1 MDQYYLFLI
10 LAPIAAIFTTFAGF
24 YAWRRRLVQGAL
36 ILSLDLFCVTG
47 WLLSN
52 MGEMIGPSAA
62 MSLASAK
69 FTYIFVASAPV
80 FWIGFALQYTG
91 RENWVS
97 FPRFAFFWIL
107 PLITF
112 ILVQTN
118 EMHQMIWSVWQIE
131 PVNADLQ
138 ILHVQSY
145 GPWFWVNV
153 VYSYTLMFVG
163 AALIVFQHFRSTAFY
178 RKQSSWLVVGAL
190 SPLLFNLVYIFRVFP
205 ALKKDLS
212 PLAFA
217 FAGIAFAI
225 GIFRYGLLDLMPI
238 ARDTII
244 ENMQSGMLVIDDQ
257 GRLLDFNPVAR
268 KLFLPTEDRMIGDL
282 VEKHL
287 PEIRPLLPKDDQSS
301 RAREF
306 TIRRGQLERNFEGK
320 LSGLRDK
327 NGKKRGFLLILQDI
341 TERKKLYA
349 EVTRLAT
356 QDSLTGLHNRRHLI
370 DLAQQELNRS
380 YRYRHP
386 VSLLVIDIDY
396 FKDVNDTYGH
406 LVGDQVLIGFSRFLT
421 KTLRNVDIVGRIGGD
436 EFVIVLPET
445 LQETARTTGERLC
458 RLIESN
464 TCQTT
469 KGDVKFTISVGV
481 SSDDDVKKD
490 ADLYALIE
498 RADRALYRAKDQG
511 RNQVAVANGS

>member
-1 MDQYYLFLI
+1 MDQYELFLI
-10 LAPIAAIFTTFAGF
+10 LAPVAAVLTTLAAI

-36 ILSLDLFCVTG
+36 ILALGLFCVSG
-47 WLLSN
+47 WLVSN
-52 MGEMIGPSAA
+52 LMEMIGPTVEI
-62 MSLASAK
+62 SLVSAK
-69 FTYIFVASAPV
+69 FTYLFIASAPV
-80 FWIGFALQYTG
+80 FWIGFAMQYTG
-91 RENWVS
+91 REQWVS
-97 FPRFAFFWIL
+97 YPRFALFWII
-107 PLITF
+107 PFITF

-118 EMHQMIWSVWQIE
+118 EMHQMIWQVWQIE
-131 PVNADLQ
+131 PVNAYLQ
-138 ILHVQSY
+138 TLRVESY

-153 VYSYTLMFVG
+153 VYSYTLMLFG
-163 AALIVFQHFRSTAFY
+163 ATLIVLQHFRSTMLY
-178 RKQSSWLVVGAL
+178 RNQSSWLVVGAL
-190 SPLLFNLVYIFRVFP
+190 FPLFFNLLYVFRVFP
-205 ALKKDLS
+205 MLKKDLS

-268 KLFLPTEDRMIGDL
+268 KLFLPTEDRMIGEP

-306 TIRRGQLERNFEGK
+306 TIRRGQLERSFEGK

-341 TERKKLYA
+341 TERKELYA

-380 YRYRHP
+380 YRYHHP

-421 KTLRNVDIVGRIGGD
+421 KTLRNVDIVGRFGGD

-445 LQETARTTGERLC
+445 LLQTARTTAERLC

-469 KGDVKFTISVGV
+469 KGDIKFTISVGV
-481 SSDDDVKKD
+481 SSEEDVRKD
-490 ADLYALIE
+490 TNLYALIE

-511 RNQVAVANGS
+511 RNQVVVESGS